1 MTGAPD
7 RGLEV
12 TERRPSSRN
21 ASIAIL
27 ERRDVA
33 VHLPEVDHVDARANR
48 GIVMDG
54 EVVLYTRPPENSQ
67 ELIDDELAVI
77 NDGMKVR
84 VNGREM
90 GMYAS
95 YSYLGL
101 VGHPRINEAAKK
113 AVDKF
118 GTGTNGVR
126 MLAGT
131 LTLHKELEETI
142 AHFKH
147 TEAAVTYSSGYV
159 TNLTVISGLMGR
171 GDYVFSDKLNH
182 ASIVDGCLMSG
193 AEFRRFRHNDM
204 EHLEGLLKNAPA
216 DVTKMVVADAVFS
229 MDGDI
234 VDLPKIV
241 ALCKQYSAWLM
252 IDEAHSVGVLG
263 KNGTGIEEHFNMYGT
278 IDIKMGTLSKT
289 IPSVGGYVASNRD
302 IITYLSHA
310 SRAYIFSAALPPAQ
324 AAAANEAFKVIL
336 DEPWRIERLNQNAK
350 QFIGGLKG
358 MGFDTMLTETA
369 IVPVLCG
376 EDDVAFAMTREAQHH
391 DVFVL
396 PVASPAVP
404 QGLARLRATV
414 TAAHDP
420 SEIERAM
427 DVIGEA
433 GKKLGVIK

>member
-1 MTGAPD
+1 MDFDNTNDSLTRRVRAF
-7 RGLEV
+7 
-12 TERRPSSRN
+12 TERVARLEEHDLYYFNMPVEE
-21 ASIAIL
+21 IL
-27 ERRDVA
+27 
-33 VHLPEVDHVDARANR
+33 PGN
-48 GIVMDG
+48 
-54 EVVLYTRPPENSQ
+54 
-67 ELIDDELAVI
+67 
-77 NDGMKVR
+77 KVFLR
-84 VNGREM
+84 GREM

-142 AHFKH
+142 ANFKH
-147 TEAAVTYSSGYV
+147 AEAAVTYSSGYV

-204 EHLEGLLKNAPA
+204 EHLEGLLKSAPA
-216 DVTKMVVADAVFS
+216 DVTKMVVADSVFS

-234 VDLPKIV
+234 IDLPKV
-241 ALCKQYSAWLM
+241 LELTKKYNAWLM

-263 KNGTGIEEHFNMYGT
+263 KTGTGIEEHFGLGDV

-289 IPSVGGYVASNRD
+289 IPSIGGYVAAKKD

-336 DEPWRIERLNQNAK
+336 DEPWRVERLNENTK
-350 QFIGGLKG
+350 QFIGGLKSR
-358 MGFDTMLTETA
+358 GFDTMLTETA

-376 EDDVAFAMTREAQHH
+376 ADDMAFAMTREAQHN

-396 PVASPAVP
+396 PVVSPAVP
-404 QGLARLRATV
+404 EGLARLRATV
-414 TAAHDP
+414 TAAHEP

-433 GKKLGVIK
+433 GKKLGLIK

>member
-1 MTGAPD
+1 MDLHTTNDAVTRRIRAMTD
-7 RGLEV
+7 RISGLKEHDLYFY
-12 TERRPSSRN
+12 N
-21 ASIAIL
+21 Q
-27 ERRDVA
+27 A
-33 VHLPEVDHVDARANR
+33 VEEMLGD
-48 GIVMDG
+48 
-54 EVVLYTRPPENSQ
+54 S
-67 ELIDDELAVI
+67 
-77 NDGMKVR
+77 KVR
-84 VNGREM
+84 VRGRVM

-101 VGHPRINEAAKK
+101 VGHPRINEAAKR

-126 MLAGT
+126 TLAGT
-131 LTLHKELEETI
+131 LTIHDELEETI
-142 AHFKH
+142 ANFKH
-147 TEAAVTYSSGYV
+147 TEAAITYTSGYA
-159 TNLTVISGLMGR
+159 TNLTVISTLMGR
-171 GDYVFSDKLNH
+171 GDYIFSDKLNH

-204 EHLEGLLKNAPA
+204 THLDGLLKNAPA
-216 DVTKMVVADAVFS
+216 DVAKLVIADSVFS

-234 VDLPKIV
+234 IDLPKMLE
-241 ALCKQYSAWLM
+241 LCKQYNAWLM

-263 KNGTGIEEHFNMYGT
+263 EKGTGIEEYFGLGDV

-289 IPSVGGYVASNRD
+289 IPSVGGYVAAKKD
-302 IITYLSHA
+302 IITYLRHA

-336 DEPWRIERLNQNAK
+336 DEPWRVERLNQNTR
-350 QFIGGLKG
+350 QFIGGLKS

-376 EDDVAFAMTREAQHH
+376 NDEAAFAMTREAQYN

-396 PVASPAVP
+396 PVVSPAVP
-404 QGLARLRATV
+404 EGLARLRATV

>member
-1 MTGAPD
+1 MDLLTTNDAVTRRIKAMND
-7 RGLEV
+7 RLSGLKE
-12 TERRPSSRN
+12 N
-21 ASIAIL
+21 GLYFYNQAI
-27 ERRDVA
+27 E
-33 VHLPEVDHVDARANR
+33 
-48 GIVMDG
+48 
-54 EVVLYTRPPENSQ
+54 
-67 ELIDDELAVI
+67 ELLGDS
-77 NDGMKVR
+77 KVR
-84 VNGREM
+84 VRGRVM

-113 AVDKF
+113 AVDQF

-126 MLAGT
+126 SLAGS
-131 LTLHKELEETI
+131 LTLHDELEETI
-142 AHFKH
+142 ANFKH
-147 TEAAVTYSSGYV
+147 TEAAITYTSGYA
-159 TNLTVISGLMGR
+159 TNLSVISTLMGR

-204 EHLEGLLKNAPA
+204 AHLEGLLKNAPPDVAKLVIA
-216 DVTKMVVADAVFS
+216 DSVFS

-234 VDLPKIV
+234 IDLPKMLE
-241 ALCKQYSAWLM
+241 LCRQYNAWLM

-263 KNGTGIEEHFNMYGT
+263 EKGTGIEEYFGLGDV

-289 IPSVGGYVASNRD
+289 IPSVGGYVAAKKDVIN
-302 IITYLSHA
+302 YLRHA

-336 DEPWRIERLNQNAK
+336 DEPWRIERLNQNTK
-350 QFIGGLKG
+350 QFIGGLKS

-376 EDDVAFAMTREAQHH
+376 DDDTAFAMTREAQHN

-396 PVASPAVP
+396 PVVSPAVP
-404 QGLARLRATV
+404 EGLARLRATV
-414 TAAHDP
+414 TAAHEP

>member
-1 MTGAPD
+1 MDFQNTNDSLTRRVRAFTD
-7 RGLEV
+7 RVARLKENDLHYFNMPV
-12 TERRPSSRN
+12 T
-21 ASIAIL
+21 
-27 ERRDVA
+27 DV
-33 VHLPEVDHVDARANR
+33 LP
-48 GIVMDG
+48 
-54 EVVLYTRPPENSQ
+54 
-67 ELIDDELAVI
+67 
-77 NDGMKVR
+77 GMKVI

-113 AVDKF
+113 AIDKF

-131 LTLHKELEETI
+131 LSIHKELEETI
-142 AHFKH
+142 ANFKH
-147 TEAAVTYSSGYV
+147 TEAAVTYSSGYA
-159 TNLTVISGLMGR
+159 TNLTVISSLMGR
-171 GDYVFSDKLNH
+171 GDYIFSDKLNH

-204 EHLEGLLKNAPA
+204 EHLEGLLKNAPPEVA
-216 DVTKMVVADAVFS
+216 KMVIADSVFS

-234 VDLPKIV
+234 VDLPNVV
-241 ALCKQYSAWLM
+241 ALCKKYNAWLM
-252 IDEAHSVGVLG
+252 VDEAHSVGVLG
-263 KNGTGIEEHFNMYGT
+263 KTGTGIEEHFDMFGS

-289 IPSVGGYVASNRD
+289 IPSVGGYVAANQD
-302 IITYLSHA
+302 IITFLNHA

-336 DEPWRIERLNQNAK
+336 DEPWRIDRLNQNTK
-350 QFIGGLKG
+350 QFVGGLKS

-376 EDDVAFAMTREAQHH
+376 EDDVAFAMTRECQHN

-404 QGLARLRATV
+404 EGLARLRATV
-414 TAAHDP
+414 TAAHEP

-427 DVIGEA
+427 DVIGQA
-433 GKKLGVIK
+433 GKKLGLIK

>member
-1 MTGAPD
+1 MDLQKTHDAVT
-7 RGLEV
+7 RRIRAI
-12 TERRPSSRN
+12 TERVEHVKENDLYFYNQPVEE
-21 ASIAIL
+21 L
-27 ERRDVA
+27 
-33 VHLPEVDHVDARANR
+33 LP
-48 GIVMDG
+48 
-54 EVVLYTRPPENSQ
+54 
-67 ELIDDELAVI
+67 
-77 NDGMKVR
+77 GMRVR
-84 VNGREM
+84 VRGREM

-101 VGHPRINEAAKK
+101 VNHPRINEAAKK

-126 MLAGT
+126 SLAGT
-131 LTLHKELEETI
+131 LTLHTELEETI
-142 AHFKH
+142 ADFKH
-147 TEAAVTYSSGYV
+147 AEAAVTYSSGYA
-159 TNLTVISGLMGR
+159 TNLTVISTLMGR

-204 EHLEGLLKNAPA
+204 AHLEGLLRNAPPEVAKLVIA
-216 DVTKMVVADAVFS
+216 DSVFS

-234 VDLPKIV
+234 IDLPKMLE
-241 ALCKQYSAWLM
+241 LCRQHNAWLM
-252 IDEAHSVGVLG
+252 IDEAHSLGVLG
-263 KNGTGIEEHFNMYGT
+263 EKGTGIEEYFGLGDV

-289 IPSVGGYVASNRD
+289 IPSVGGYVAAKNE
-302 IITYLSHA
+302 IITYLRHA

-336 DEPWRIERLNQNAK
+336 DEPWRIERLNQNTR
-350 QFIGGLKG
+350 QFIGGLKS

-376 EDDVAFAMTREAQHH
+376 DDDTAFAMTREAQHN

-396 PVASPAVP
+396 PVVSPAVP
-404 QGLARLRATV
+404 EGLARLRATV
-414 TAAHDP
+414 TAAHEP
-420 SEIERAM
+420 GEIERAM

-433 GKKLGVIK
+433 GRKLGVIR

>member
-1 MTGAPD
+1 MDLLKTNDAVTRRIKAMND
-7 RGLEV
+7 RLSGLQENGLYFYNQPV
-12 TERRPSSRN
+12 EEMLGDSR
-21 ASIAIL
+21 
-27 ERRDVA
+27 
-33 VHLPEVDHVDARANR
+33 
-48 GIVMDG
+48 
-54 EVVLYTRPPENSQ
+54 
-67 ELIDDELAVI
+67 
-77 NDGMKVR
+77 VR
-84 VNGREM
+84 VRGRVM

-126 MLAGT
+126 SLAGT
-131 LTLHKELEETI
+131 LTLHDELEETI
-142 AHFKH
+142 ANFKH
-147 TEAAVTYSSGYV
+147 TEAAITYSSGYA
-159 TNLTVISGLMGR
+159 TNLSVISTLMGR
-171 GDYVFSDKLNH
+171 GDYIFSDKLNH

-204 EHLEGLLKNAPA
+204 AHLEGLLRNSPPDVAKLVIA
-216 DVTKMVVADAVFS
+216 DSVFS

-234 VDLPKIV
+234 IDLPKMLE
-241 ALCKQYSAWLM
+241 LCRQYNAWLM

-263 KNGTGIEEHFNMYGT
+263 ERGTGIEEYFGLGDV

-289 IPSVGGYVASNRD
+289 IPSVGGYVAARKE
-302 IITYLSHA
+302 IITYLRHA

-324 AAAANEAFKVIL
+324 AAAANEAFQVIL
-336 DEPWRIERLNQNAK
+336 DEPWRIERLNQNTR
-350 QFIGGLKG
+350 QFISGLKS

-376 EDDVAFAMTREAQHH
+376 DDDTAFAMTREAQHN

-396 PVASPAVP
+396 PVVSPAVP
-404 QGLARLRATV
+404 EGLARLRATV
-414 TAAHDP
+414 TAAHEP